1 MSPNGDTQAQRD
13 LREGLG
19 RSRGGFETKACVIA
33 DGADRAAAFT
43 VAPGQ
48 ARELPQAIPLLDHL
62 PDAPLRG

>member
-1 MSPNGDTQAQRD
+1 M
-13 LREGLG
+13 
-19 RSRGGFETKACVIA
+19 IA